1 MAKDRFEGKI
11 ILITGGNSGIGLAAA
26 KRLVLEGARVIVTGR
41 DGDKLKKAV
50 EGLGK
55 NAEGIVADVSK
66 LADIEALYAQIKTK
80 YGKLDGLFANAG
92 IAHIEP
98 LEQVSE
104 KHVDALMDTNVKGT
118 FFTLQKAIPLFAPGA
133 AVVLNASVADTKGN
147 PAMAFYGATKAA
159 VRSMAR
165 TFSTHLLAQR
175 VRVNVVSP
183 GPIETSI
190 WDGVDEAALDARKQL
205 VPSKR
210 FGTAEEVAGAVAY
223 LLSDESS
230 YVIGAE
236 LYVDG
241 GVSQL

>member
-1 MAKDRFEGKI
+1 MAKDRFEGKVV
-11 ILITGGNSGIGLAAA
+11 LITGGNSGIGLATAR
-26 KRLVLEGARVIVTGR
+26 RLVAEGAHVIITGR
-41 DGDKLKKAV
+41 DGGKLRKAL
-50 EGLGK
+50 EGLGGK
-55 NAEGIVADVSK
+55 ARGIVADVSQPR
-66 LADIEALYAQIKTK
+66 DIEALYSEIKAQ
-80 YGKLDGLFANAG
+80 YGHLDGLFANAG
-92 IAHIEP
+92 IAYMEP
-98 LEQVSE
+98 LDQVTE
-104 KHVDALMDTNVKGT
+104 AHVDALMDTNVKGT

-165 TFSTHLLAQR
+165 TFSAHLLARR

-183 GPIETSI
+183 GPIETPI
-190 WDGVDEAALDARKQL
+190 WDGVDEAGLNARKQL

-210 FGTAEEVAGAVAY
+210 FGTPEEVAGAVAY
-223 LLSDESS
+223 LLSDESA